1 MNNKL
6 LISIVVAVIM
16 VVGYLYLF
24 GDTNKSQKKP
34 QKTEVELQEEIRQME
49 VKIDELKTES
59 TDDSIQAQIKALK
72 QEIMQASSGF
82 PSDVGITGLLREL
95 SVIGDNS
102 GLQILLFEPQ
112 APISEG
118 VYEELPIKLKLRGT
132 YKQIAGFLYG
142 ISNLN
147 RIISVQDMKI
157 TGPVNNSSGLIM
169 TESEILIS
177 TYRILGGV

>member
-6 LISIVVAVIM
+6 LISIIVAVIM

-24 GDTNKSQKKP
+24 GDSTSSKVP
-34 QKTEVELQEEIRQME
+34 QKTETELQEEIRQLE
-49 VKIDELKTES
+49 VKIDELKIDGTG
-59 TDDSIQAQIKALK
+59 DSIQAQIKALK
-72 QEIMQASSGF
+72 QEILQASSGF

-95 SVIGDNS
+95 AVIGDSS

-118 VYEELPIKLKLRGT
+118 VYEEMPIKLKLRGT
-132 YKQIAGFLYG
+132 YKQVAGFLYG

-157 TGPVNNSSGLIM
+157 TGPVDNNSGLIM

>member
-16 VVGYLYLF
+16 VIGYLYLF
-24 GDTNKSQKKP
+24 GDASTSNKNP
-34 QKTEVELQEEIRQME
+34 QKTEIELQEEIRQLE
-49 VKIDELKTES
+49 VKIDELKIDGTG
-59 TDDSIQAQIKALK
+59 DSIQAQVKALK
-72 QEIMQASSGF
+72 QEILQASSGF

-95 SVIGDNS
+95 AVIGDSS

-112 APISEG
+112 APVSEG
-118 VYEELPIKLKLRGT
+118 VYEEMPIKLKLRGT
-132 YKQIAGFLYG
+132 YKQVAGFLYG

-157 TGPVNNSSGLIM
+157 TGPVDNNSGLIM